1 MHLEVSRI
9 FLVGFAVFLSLCAS
23 ELFADDSA
31 VRVGPR
37 VLLEEFDQN
46 ALALERKYAGR
57 LINISGR
64 IAGISKDK
72 GGQPTVRIAGLPER
86 TASPDA
92 AGKSAAP
99 ALAAPSSE
107 ALDCQFK
114 EDQLEAL
121 VKLKKDQPISALCEK
136 LTIKKRSPSLS
147 ECRLV
152 DLP

>member
-1 MHLEVSRI
+1 MHLEVSRF
-9 FLVGFAVFLSLCAS
+9 FLVGFAVFLSLWAS

-31 VRVGPR
+31 VTVSPR
-37 VLLEEFDQN
+37 ALLAEFDEN

-57 LINISGR
+57 PINISGR
-64 IAGISKDK
+64 IAGISKER
-72 GGQPTVRIAGLPER
+72 GGQPTVRIASPPER
-86 TASPDA
+86 AASPDA
-92 AGKSAAP
+92 ADKTAAS

-107 ALDCQFK
+107 GLDCQFK

-136 LTIKKRSPSLS
+136 VTIKKRSVSLS